1 MITMQLSSHLL
12 YQNDSTLDTLIL
24 ATVKP
29 LMKAGCNSGET
40 REHYEL
46 ALFTTSK
53 RFQPIRMQCLLPVK
67 IDAIIN
73 KVVKSFT
80 LMSLSFQ

>member
-1 MITMQLSSHLL
+1 
-12 YQNDSTLDTLIL
+12 
-24 ATVKP
+24 
-29 LMKAGCNSGET
+29 MKTECNSGET
-40 REHYEL
+40 GEHYEL

-73 KVVKSFT
+73 KDPQIKGSVLVLCINCWCDSLVQLLYKTAWAKHVSASGCVKP
-80 LMSLSFQ
+80 